1 MISIATAN
9 IDKVNTKEELLQLL
23 KDYKVILNNQVIDYL
38 ESLINLDFSVIR
50 ENIDDKSKEALS
62 ELEIYKRIAIYN
74 IYNRAINIFT
84 QSNMPLI
91 ITGNDEGF
99 ESLSIS
105 VPIEDRNIK
114 IFDFKY
120 GEQKNLNYKIP
131 DEYKS
136 MKIGSINL
144 YQKIENKELRIQEL
158 KRIIEKI
165 EMLYGAQN
173 PYQYSPKKV
182 GGSYV
187 KWKIERQKEIEK
199 YQKML
204 DKIDSHNELT
214 EIDIKEIEIMNKAHD
229 LLLEDFGLTDNSFE
243 DDISISSKQSK
254 NNLKKIL
261 VKRQP
266 NITITNNIEYI

>member
-23 KDYKVILNNQVIDYL
+23 KDYKVIFNNHVIDYL

-50 ENIDDKSKEALS
+50 ENIDEKSKEALS

-84 QSNMPLI
+84 QSNIPLI
-91 ITGNDEGF
+91 ITGNEEGF

-120 GEQKNLNYKIP
+120 GEQKSLNYKIP
-131 DEYKS
+131 EEYKT

-158 KRIIEKI
+158 KRIIDKI
-165 EMLYGAQN
+165 ERLYGTQN
-173 PYQYSPKKV
+173 PYQYHPKKV

-214 EIDIKEIEIMNKAHD
+214 EFDIKEIKIMNKAHD
-229 LLLEDFGLTDNSFE
+229 LLLEDYGLTNDSFE
-243 DDISISSKQSK
+243 DDVSITSKRS
-254 NNLKKIL
+254 NNLQKTLI
-261 VKRQP
+261 KRQP

>member
-23 KDYKVILNNQVIDYL
+23 KDYKIILNSQVIDYL
-38 ESLINLDFSVIR
+38 ESLINLDFSVIK
-50 ENIDDKSKEALS
+50 ENIDDKSKKALS

-120 GEQKNLNYKIP
+120 GEQKSLNYKIP
-131 DEYKS
+131 DEYKT

-158 KRIIEKI
+158 KRIIDKI
-165 EMLYGAQN
+165 ERLYGTQN
-173 PYQYSPKKV
+173 PYQYHPKKV

-199 YQKML
+199 YQMML

-229 LLLEDFGLTDNSFE
+229 LLLEDYGLTNDSFE
-243 DDISISSKQSK
+243 DDVSITSKRS
-254 NNLKKIL
+254 NNLQKTLI
-261 VKRQP
+261 KRQP

>member
-120 GEQKNLNYKIP
+120 GEQKSLNYKIP
-131 DEYKS
+131 DEYKT

-158 KRIIEKI
+158 KRIVDKI
-165 EMLYGAQN
+165 ERLYGTQN
-173 PYQYSPKKV
+173 PYQYHPKKV

-214 EIDIKEIEIMNKAHD
+214 EFDIKEIKIMNKAHD
-229 LLLEDFGLTDNSFE
+229 LLLEDYGLTNDSFE
-243 DDISISSKQSK
+243 DDVSITSKRS
-254 NNLKKIL
+254 NNLQKTL

>member
-23 KDYKVILNNQVIDYL
+23 KDYKIILNSQVIDYL
-38 ESLINLDFSVIR
+38 ESLINLDFSVIK
-50 ENIDDKSKEALS
+50 ENTDDKSKKALS

-74 IYNRAINIFT
+74 IYNRAINLFT

-91 ITGNDEGF
+91 ITGNNEGF

-120 GEQKNLNYKIP
+120 SEQKSLNYKIP
-131 DEYKS
+131 DEYKT

-158 KRIIEKI
+158 KRIVDKI
-165 EMLYGAQN
+165 ERLYGTQN
-173 PYQYSPKKV
+173 PYQYHPKKV

-214 EIDIKEIEIMNKAHD
+214 EMDIKEIEIINKAHD
-229 LLLEDFGLTDNSFE
+229 LLLEDYGLTDDSFE
-243 DDISISSKQSK
+243 DDVSIASKRS
-254 NNLKKIL
+254 NNLQKTL

>member
-84 QSNMPLI
+84 QSNIPLI
-91 ITGNDEGF
+91 ITGNEEGF

-120 GEQKNLNYKIP
+120 GEQKSLNYKIP
-131 DEYKS
+131 EEYKT

-158 KRIIEKI
+158 KRIIDKI
-165 EMLYGAQN
+165 ERLYGTQN
-173 PYQYSPKKV
+173 PYQYHPKKV

-204 DKIDSHNELT
+204 DKIDSHNVLT

-229 LLLEDFGLTDNSFE
+229 LLLEDYGLTNDSFE
-243 DDISISSKQSK
+243 DDVSITSKCSK
-254 NNLKKIL
+254 KKKKTLI
-261 VKRQP
+261 KRQS

>member
-23 KDYKVILNNQVIDYL
+23 KDYKIILNSQVIDYL
-38 ESLINLDFSVIR
+38 ESLINLDFSVIK
-50 ENIDDKSKEALS
+50 ENIDDKSKKALS

-120 GEQKNLNYKIP
+120 GEQKSLNYKIP
-131 DEYKS
+131 DEYKT

-158 KRIIEKI
+158 KRIINKI
-165 EMLYGAQN
+165 EMLYGTQN
-173 PYQYSPKKV
+173 PYQYHPKKV

-229 LLLEDFGLTDNSFE
+229 LLLEDYGLTNDSFE
-243 DDISISSKQSK
+243 DDVSITSKCS
-254 NNLKKIL
+254 NNLQKTLI
-261 VKRQP
+261 KRQP

>member
-23 KDYKVILNNQVIDYL
+23 KDYKIILNSQVIDYL
-38 ESLINLDFSVIR
+38 ESLINLDFSVIK
-50 ENIDDKSKEALS
+50 ENIDDKSKKALS

-120 GEQKNLNYKIP
+120 GEQKSLNYKIP
-131 DEYKS
+131 DEYKT

-158 KRIIEKI
+158 KRIIDKI
-165 EMLYGAQN
+165 ERLYGTQN
-173 PYQYSPKKV
+173 PYQYHPKKV

-199 YQKML
+199 YQMML

-229 LLLEDFGLTDNSFE
+229 LLLEDYGLTNNSFE
-243 DDISISSKQSK
+243 DDVSITSKRS
-254 NNLKKIL
+254 NNLQKTLI
-261 VKRQP
+261 KRQP

>member
-62 ELEIYKRIAIYN
+62 KLEIYKRIAIYN
-74 IYNRAINIFT
+74 IYNKAINLFT

-91 ITGNDEGF
+91 ITGNNEGF

-120 GEQKNLNYKIP
+120 SEQKSLNYKIP
-131 DEYKS
+131 DEYKT

-158 KRIIEKI
+158 KRIVDKI
-165 EMLYGAQN
+165 ERLYGTQN
-173 PYQYSPKKV
+173 PYQYHPKKV

-214 EIDIKEIEIMNKAHD
+214 EMDIKEIEIINKAHD
-229 LLLEDFGLTDNSFE
+229 LLLEDYGLTDDSFE
-243 DDISISSKQSK
+243 DDVSIASKRS
-254 NNLKKIL
+254 NNLQKTL

>member
-23 KDYKVILNNQVIDYL
+23 KDYKVIFNNQVIDYL

-74 IYNRAINIFT
+74 IYNRAINLFT
-84 QSNMPLI
+84 QSNMPLTI
-91 ITGNDEGF
+91 AGNEEGF

-120 GEQKNLNYKIP
+120 GEQKSLNYKIP
-131 DEYKS
+131 DEYKT

-158 KRIIEKI
+158 KRIINKI
-165 EMLYGAQN
+165 EMLYGTQN
-173 PYQYSPKKV
+173 PYQYHPKKV

-229 LLLEDFGLTDNSFE
+229 LLLEDYGLTNDSFE
-243 DDISISSKQSK
+243 DDVSIASKHS
-254 NNLKKIL
+254 NNLQKSL